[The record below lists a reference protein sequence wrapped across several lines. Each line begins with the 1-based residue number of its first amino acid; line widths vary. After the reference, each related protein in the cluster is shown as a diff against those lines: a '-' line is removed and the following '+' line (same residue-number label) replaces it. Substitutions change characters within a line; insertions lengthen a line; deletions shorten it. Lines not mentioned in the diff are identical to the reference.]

1 MYFVGIDFGHGET
14 TVSRVPGY
22 NGAPVSQIA
31 LKPSNNNEGKK
42 IVSAV
47 CRRNNQ
53 WSLVYGKQDYKLED
67 IREGFKGRIS
77 KMTDKDKESMREFAK
92 LIFAT
97 ILKSDTDLEYNSPD
111 DKNFELGIAC
121 PSDWIRED
129 ANSQQEYLNFFREE
143 CGLPVDHCIKESDA
157 AFFTKFSRYASN
169 DKVFVIDL
177 GSSTI
182 DFTTYSDSKCISS
195 CCWGANLGAH
205 RIEDAL
211 MPHIYGFAKNR
222 ENVARLKQFKTS
234 NGLIDNVEAA
244 ISLFV
249 RSDKEVFYTENRDSF
264 KLRIDYND
272 LTSRWAGDEWE
283 CCIGCNASRDE
294 FNRIIANYMQSIH
307 ETLQNARIKL
317 NTNGITPNRIL
328 LSGGASRMPFIQE
341 YAEQIFGVKV
351 DVDPQPE
358 CVVSN
363 GIALYAQRFD
373 QAFDE
378 LLNSLKNIDFE
389 SVYKKADTDA
399 TADAI
404 KELVP
409 SVVTKVK
416 DCSGC
421 TGNRMRTM
429 FCDFIKGLDESN
441 TTFKNLVL
449 SKLKST
455 LNSAARQAIASA
467 YRKVF
472 NLDVNTNDVN
482 IDVQANILSFSQE
495 SFQPGGGWYNCFT
508 AWIDNASGRFDFTW
522 DKPRDYSER
531 CKIADGVKS
540 YLTSHV
546 SSMNITYG
554 NLDSVV
560 ENIVRQV
567 VYYTIEIF
575 KEKQLFD
582 MTFKQ

>member
-1 MYFVGIDFGHGET
+1 MYYIGIDFGHGET

-31 LKPSNNNEGKK
+31 IKTSNNNEGKK

-47 CRRNNQ
+47 CKKNGQ
-53 WSLVYGKQDYKLED
+53 WSLVYGEQDYRMDNL
-67 IREGFKGRIS
+67 REGFKRMVSQMSDI
-77 KMTDKDKESMREFAK
+77 DRESMREFAK

-97 ILKSDTDLEYNSPD
+97 ILKNDTDLEYNSID

-121 PSDWIRED
+121 PSDWSRQD
-129 ANSQQEYLNFFREE
+129 PNAQQEYLNFFRNE

-157 AFFTKFSRYASN
+157 AFFTKFSGDAVDDN
-169 DKVFVIDL
+169 VFVIDL

-182 DFTTYSDSKCISS
+182 DFTTYSNSKCIAD

-205 RIEDAL
+205 HIEEAL
-211 MPHIYGFAKNR
+211 MPHIYHYDNNDVNISKLKNFRAEKGFEGDIN
-222 ENVARLKQFKTS
+222 
-234 NGLIDNVEAA
+234 AA

-249 RSDKEVFYTENRDSF
+249 RTEKEKFYTECHDNYRLGVRYD
-264 KLRIDYND
+264 D
-272 LTSRWAGDEWE
+272 LTPSWSGPKWDF
-283 CCIGCNASRDE
+283 CIGYEASKDE
-294 FNRIIANYMQSIH
+294 FNRIISNYMLNIK
-307 ETLQNARIKL
+307 ETFSNAKIRL
-317 NTNGITPNRIL
+317 GLNGITLNRVI
-328 LSGGASRMPFIQE
+328 LSGGASRMPFIRE
-341 YAEQIFGVKV
+341 YAEQIFGVRV
-351 DVDPQPE
+351 EVDPQPE
-358 CVVSN
+358 CVVSH
-363 GIALYAQRFD
+363 GIALYAQKYD

-378 LLNSLKNIDFE
+378 LLNSLRNIDFE

-409 SVVTKVK
+409 SVVSRVK
-416 DCSGC
+416 DYTCC
-421 TGNRMRTM
+421 TGNQMRNI
-429 FCDFIKGLDESN
+429 FCDFIKGLDENN
-441 TTFKNLVL
+441 TKFKNLVL

-467 YRKVF
+467 YKKVF
-472 NLDVNTNDVN
+472 NRDVNTSDVN
-482 IDVQANILSFSQE
+482 IDVQANILSFTQE
-495 SFQPGGGWYNCFT
+495 SFQPGGGWYNDFT
-508 AWIDNASGRFDFTW
+508 KWIDSASGRIDFTW

-531 CKIADGVKS
+531 CKIADGVELYLRS
-540 YLTSHV
+540 YV
-546 SSMNITYG
+546 STMNINYPK
-554 NLDSVV
+554 LDSVV
-560 ENIVRQV
+560 ETIVRQV

>member
-31 LKPSNNNEGKK
+31 IKPANNNEGKK

-47 CRRNNQ
+47 CRRDNQ
-53 WSLVYGKQDYKLED
+53 WSLVYGEQDYRLED

-77 KMTDKDKESMREFAK
+77 QMSKRDKESMREFAK

-97 ILKSDTDLEYNSPD
+97 ILKNDTDLKYKSPD
-111 DKNFELGIAC
+111 DKNFDLGIAC
-121 PSDWIRED
+121 PSDWD
-129 ANSQQEYLNFFREE
+129 ANSQQEYLNFFRIE

-157 AFFTKFSRYASN
+157 AFFTKFGGYAYN

-182 DFTTYSDSKCISS
+182 DFTTYSESKCISK
-195 CCWGANLGAH
+195 CCWGANQGAH
-205 RIEDAL
+205 MIEDAL

-222 ENVARLKQFKTS
+222 ENVARLKQFKAN

-249 RSDKEVFYTENRDSF
+249 RSAKEKFYTENRASF
-264 KLRIDYND
+264 KLRIEYQE
-272 LTSRWAGDEWE
+272 LTERWPDSSWE
-283 CCIGCNASRDE
+283 LCIVYEVSKDE

-307 ETLQNARIKL
+307 QTLQNAQIKL
-317 NTNGITPNRIL
+317 KTNGIIPNRIL
-328 LSGGASRMPFIQE
+328 LSGGACRMPFIRE
-341 YAEQIFGVKV
+341 YAKQIFHV
-351 DVDPQPE
+351 DVDVDQQPE

-363 GIALYAQRFD
+363 GIALYAQK
-373 QAFDE
+373 FDE
-378 LLNSLKNIDFE
+378 AFHDLLNSLGKINFE
-389 SVYKKADTDA
+389 SIYKKADTDA

-404 KELVP
+404 RELVP
-409 SVVTKVK
+409 SVVSEVK
-416 DCSGC
+416 NYSGC

-441 TTFKNLVL
+441 TKFKDLVL
-449 SKLKST
+449 YKLKST
-455 LNSAARQAIASA
+455 LNSAARQAITSA
-467 YRKVF
+467 YNNVF
-472 NLDVNTNDVN
+472 NLEVNTSDVN
-482 IDVQANILSFSQE
+482 INVQANILSFYQE
-495 SFQPGGGWYNCFT
+495 SFKPGGGWYNNFT
-508 AWIDNASGRFDFTW
+508 IWIASSSGRYDFTW

-540 YLTSHV
+540 YLTSYV
-546 SSMNITYG
+546 SSMNITYP
-554 NLDSVV
+554 NLDSLV
-560 ENIVRQV
+560 EDIVKQV
-567 VYYTIEIF
+567 VKYTIEIF
-575 KEKQLFD
+575 KKKQLFD
-582 MTFKQ
+582 MTFRQ

>member
-31 LKPSNNNEGKK
+31 IKPSNNNEGKK
-42 IVSAV
+42 IVSAI

-53 WSLVYGKQDYKLED
+53 WSLVYGRQDYKLED
-67 IREGFKGRIS
+67 VREGFKGRIS
-77 KMTDKDKESMREFAK
+77 KMSMKDKESMREFAK
-92 LIFAT
+92 LIFQT
-97 ILKSDTDLEYNSPD
+97 ILQNDTDLTYSSSD

-121 PSDWIRED
+121 PSDWVRLE

-157 AFFTKFSRYASN
+157 AFFTKFRKYASN

-195 CCWGANLGAH
+195 CCWGENLGAH

-211 MPHIYGFAKNR
+211 MPGIYGFDKNK
-222 ENVARLKQFKTS
+222 ENVAKLKQFKIN
-234 NGLIDNVEAA
+234 NGLTDNVEAA

-249 RSDKEVFYTENRDSF
+249 RSAKEEFFTENRDSF
-264 KLRIDYND
+264 RLRIEYQE
-272 LTSRWAGDEWE
+272 LTQNWTGSSWDI
-283 CCIGCNASRDE
+283 CIGYDISKEE
-294 FNRIIANYMQSIH
+294 FYCIIANYMQSIK
-307 ETLQNARIKL
+307 ETLNNAKIKL
-317 NTNGITPNRIL
+317 STNGITPNRVL
-328 LSGGASRMPFIQE
+328 LSGGASRMPFIKE
-341 YAEQIFGVKV
+341 YAEQIFGVNV
-351 DVDPQPE
+351 DVDQQPE

-363 GIALYAQRFD
+363 GIALYAQKFD

-378 LLNSLKNIDFE
+378 LLNSLRNIDFE

-409 SVVTKVK
+409 SVVSKVK

-429 FCDFIKGLDESN
+429 FCDFIRGLDESN

-467 YRKVF
+467 YKKVF
-472 NLDVNTNDVN
+472 NLDVNTSDVN

-495 SFQPGGGWYNCFT
+495 SFQPGGGWYNSFT
-508 AWIDNASGRFDFTW
+508 VWIDGASGRFDFTW